1 MAPARHNRGVPEDPE
16 AAGSPWPQELVEDF
30 VGGSY
35 ALHPGEESAV
45 DPEDSVAVV
54 HAARFRETLGRFA
67 TGVTVV
73 TGQGPDGPVGLTCQ
87 SFSSVSLDPPLVLV
101 CVARTSR
108 AWPIIRESGALCA
121 NILAADQ
128 RQISQTMATR
138 GRDKFAGLDWE
149 PSHVT
154 GSPVLTGT
162 LGHVDC
168 TIEEVHPA
176 GDHDVVIARVR
187 HLAVQDEASPLIYY
201 RGAYRELG

>member
-1 MAPARHNRGVPEDPE
+1 MTGRHNRGVSDDNPSEL
-16 AAGSPWPQELVEDF
+16 SSWPPELVEDF

-35 ALHPGEESAV
+35 ALHPGEESSL

-73 TGQGPDGPVGLTCQ
+73 TGRGPEGPVGLTCQ

-101 CVARTSR
+101 CLARTSR
-108 AWPIIRESGALCA
+108 AWPVIRESGALCA

-128 RQISQTMATR
+128 RAVSEAMATR
-138 GRDKFAGLDWE
+138 GRDKFAGLDWS
-149 PSHVT
+149 PAPVT
-154 GSPVLTGT
+154 GSPVIAGS

-168 TIEEVHPA
+168 TIEDVHPA

-187 HLAVQDEASPLIYY
+187 HLAVGDAATPLVYY
-201 RGAYRELG
+201 RGAYRELR